1 MVQSTATTV
10 EAYLEELP
18 PEQRAVIA
26 QIRELILANLPGGY
40 AETMNWGMIS
50 YELPLETYPH
60 TYNGKPLSYIGL
72 AAQKRYYALYLMAVY
87 QEPEH
92 MRRLEAAFDAMD
104 KPMDMGKSCLR
115 FRRTE
120 DIPLDTLAELIA
132 GTSPEQLIA
141 AYERSRKK

>member
-1 MVQSTATTV
+1 MVHSTATTV

-26 QIRELILANLPGGY
+26 QIRELILANLPDGY

-50 YELPLETYPH
+50 YELPLETYPQ

-87 QEPEH
+87 QEPER